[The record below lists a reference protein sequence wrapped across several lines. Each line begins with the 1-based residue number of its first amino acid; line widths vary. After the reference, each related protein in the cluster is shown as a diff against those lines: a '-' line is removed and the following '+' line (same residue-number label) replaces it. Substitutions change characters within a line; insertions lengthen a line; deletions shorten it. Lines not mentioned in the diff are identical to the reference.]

1 MLRSK
6 RKKKR
11 SREQGKRGTSGTVP
25 RRRRSEETDPGG
37 IMRTMTL
44 VAVALHSE
52 VWACDNTDNPG
63 AKRRDSNISALR
75 ESVSYILI

>member
-1 MLRSK
+1 
-6 RKKKR
+6 
-11 SREQGKRGTSGTVP
+11 
-25 RRRRSEETDPGG
+25 
-37 IMRTMTL
+37 MRTMTL